1 MLNGQVYERLTS
13 MEYKLLEHDKKF
25 EEVFNRLQLE
35 ENIKKANNKILI
47 IDNYIDDS
55 VLKMLG
61 KKKKYI
67 VKNRLSYLYI

>member
-25 EEVFNRLQLE
+25 DEVFNRLQLE

-55 VLKMLG
+55 VLKMLA